1 MALNSIGDAYIDV
14 HANTGPFHRELPREV
29 EGIAHA
35 AEKDFDKAG
44 QLLGNKMSDG
54 ITNKLRSRSKNFG
67 KEVEKA
73 TARTVIR
80 VKSIFR
86 FDRLRDSIRRH
97 FRRDIGDT
105 LAEETANAFEAA
117 TPAFTKIGQGIADAV
132 GAGFNVSGKSPLILI
147 LIPAIGALIGL
158 FTALAQAINAAV
170 AVLLI
175 VPGLLASIG
184 LQVGVLFLAFHGLGG
199 AIQQAF
205 AAKNAKE
212 FREAIKGLTHPAAR
226 FVRELLPLRK
236 LFSDLQKTAQEK
248 FFKQLLGVIPTIQR
262 ALGPLLVKGVG
273 SVAGQLGKFFRD
285 FGKLLAS
292 PAFINFFK
300 ALVPA
305 TTHWLDMLSK
315 TLFGKRGFIT
325 GILEMATALMP
336 FMVKFGDII
345 LRNLDE
351 VAGFFFRIAHDPA
364 TTAWLDR
371 MAATLQLV
379 FDLLFKVGEFLFILL
394 AQLDAAGG
402 QELFKALIEAID
414 RINFVLA
421 SPVGKKA
428 LEGLVDLG
436 IISIKLLTGLIIAVF
451 LVLAAFETLGEWIK
465 TTLVPRFLENL
476 KIMGEAVA
484 AFGTFVAVWIGRIV
498 GWIGHFFGS
507 MLGVVRSA
515 GQATAKWI
523 SDIIAKI
530 IEWINR
536 IKGIPPLVKSAFS
549 NFGSLLINAGRSLI
563 NGLIQGIK
571 DKLPGLFSLL
581 LSIAARIGGIFPG
594 SPAKEGPLSGRGWT
608 RYRGQHLIEDL
619 VKGMKMEVP
628 DLRKTTMDAVNN
640 IIFSRDSIQMTFQGA
655 PPTQAQAKT
664 VGAAMGNS
672 AADLIAARNTRLVV
686 RTL

>member
-1 MALNSIGDAYIDV
+1 VAFDSIGDAYIDV
-14 HANTGPFHRELPREV
+14 HANTGPFHRELPHEL

-35 AEKDFDKAG
+35 AEGDFEKAG
-44 QLLGNKMSDG
+44 REFGDKMSDG
-54 ITNKLRSRSKNFG
+54 ISNRLRTRGKTFG
-67 KEVEKA
+67 KDVERA

-80 VKSIFR
+80 IKSIFR

-97 FRRDIGDT
+97 FRRDIGDS

-117 TPAFTKIGQGIADAV
+117 TPIFNKIGQGIADAV

-212 FREAIKGLTHPAAR
+212 FQLAIKGLSHSAAR
-226 FVRELLPLRK
+226 FVRELLPLRT
-236 LFSDLQKTAQEK
+236 LFSELQKTAQEK
-248 FFKQLLGVIPTIQR
+248 FFKQLLGVIPTIQK
-262 ALGPLLVKGVG
+262 ALGPLLVQGVG
-273 SVAGQLGKFFRD
+273 AVAGQLGKFFRD
-285 FGKLLAS
+285 LGKLLAS

-315 TLFGKRGFIT
+315 TLFGKRGFVT
-325 GILEMATALMP
+325 SILEMATALMP
-336 FMVKFGDII
+336 FMVRFGDII

-351 VAGFFFRIAHDPA
+351 VSGFFFQLAHDPA
-364 TTAWLDR
+364 TLAWLDR

-379 FDLLFKVGEFLFILL
+379 FDLAFKVGEFLFILL
-394 AQLDAAGG
+394 NQLDAAGG
-402 QELFKALIEAID
+402 QELFNALIEAID

-428 LEGLVDLG
+428 LEGLIDLG
-436 IISIKLLTGLIIAVF
+436 IISIKVISGLFIALLGF
-451 LVLAAFETLGEWIK
+451 LALEETLAE
-465 TTLVPRFLENL
+465 FLKNKL
-476 KIMGEAVA
+476 GPAFVGFVKVVGQAIVNFADWVA
-484 AFGTFVAVWIGRIV
+484 LWLSRIV
-498 GWIGHFFGS
+498 GGIAHFF
-507 MLGVVRSA
+507 SA
-515 GQATAKWI
+515 AAGIAHSASQATIKWVT
-523 SDIIAKI
+523 DIILKI
-530 IEWINR
+530 IEWLNR
-536 IKGIPPLVKSAFS
+536 IKGIPGQVQGVFK
-549 NFGSLLINAGRSLI
+549 NFGSLLINSGRALI
-563 NGLIQGIK
+563 GGLIQGVK
-571 DKLPGLFSLL
+571 DRIGELLNL
-581 LSIAARIGGIFPG
+581 LSGIAGRIANFFGL
-594 SPAKEGPLSGRGWT
+594 SPAKEGPLSGRGWM

-619 VKGMKMEVP
+619 VEGMKMETP
-628 DLRKTTMDAVNN
+628 ELRRTTVDAVNN

-655 PPTQAQAKT
+655 PPTQAQARST
-664 VGAAMGNS
+664 GAAMGNS